1 MAAID
6 DAIKSYQGSLDDAT
20 KQFISDTQELEDEEL
35 SLEEILAILAAL
47 SFAEYFVE
55 ELGLSTGI
63 NAYMA
68 ATETVL
74 ADLPFFG
81 VATETQL
88 VALQNI
94 QRYNI
99 ESLTRYVSS
108 TMRSSMAQG
117 ILNRLD
123 KFEMEDLIRANI
135 KSTVPRLDNVI
146 VTQISNYQQAVVSQM
161 ASDLPASTKYRY
173 DGPRDDKNRA
183 VCREYLNAQ
192 PLTRKEIKVIKSDG
206 FMLRGGVNCRHLWF
220 PVDV

>member
-6 DAIKSYQGSLDDAT
+6 DAIKSYQDSLDDAVT
-20 KQFISDTQELEDEEL
+20 QFISDTKELEDEGL
-35 SLEEILAILAAL
+35 STEEILAILAAL
-47 SFAEYFVE
+47 GFSEYFIA
-55 ELGLSTGI
+55 ELGLATGI

-94 QRYNI
+94 QRFNI
-99 ESLTRYVSS
+99 ESLTRHVSS

-123 KFEMEDLIRANI
+123 KFEMEDLMRANI
-135 KSTVPRLDNVI
+135 KSAVPRLDNVI
-146 VTQISNYQQAVVSQM
+146 VTQISNYQQAVISQM
-161 ASDLPASTKYRY
+161 ASDLPVSTKYRY
-173 DGPRDDKNRA
+173 DGPRDEKNRA
-183 VCREYLNAQ
+183 VCRQYLDAQ

-206 FMLRGGVNCRHLWF
+206 FMLRGGVNCRHVWL